1 MFSEEAVG
9 KFNFKCYFPQKVINE
24 MFPKK
29 LTVNNKLH
37 RNFIKKV
44 RFLRK
49 LTVSNVIHAID
60 IFYFLNIFDWKYLND
75 GFAIEVSSCYHHT

>member
-1 MFSEEAVG
+1 MFSKEAVG

-29 LTVNNKLH
+29 LTANNKLH

-44 RFLRK
+44 SFG
-49 LTVSNVIHAID
+49 N
-60 IFYFLNIFDWKYLND
+60 
-75 GFAIEVSSCYHHT
+75 